1 MANFTDPTPPTR
13 GIFTNRTLNLRSIRA
28 IGYDM
33 DYTLVHYRTDEW
45 EHRAYEHSRGKLLA
59 LGLPLEQLEFDPGL
73 VMRGLIID
81 AELGN
86 IVKADR
92 FGYVKQAFHGTSQ
105 LDFDAQR
112 AIYSRTIVD
121 LAESRWHFMNTLFS
135 ISEGCL
141 YAQLVDLLDADRLP
155 SGLGYLE
162 LYRLVRSTLD
172 EAHFEGQLK
181 AEIIADP
188 DRFVV
193 LDPEV
198 PLALLDQKEAGR
210 KLLLISNSEW
220 AFSKAILSYAF
231 DRYLN
236 GNRWEKLFDLVIV
249 EAKKPTFFT
258 GQNPIFEIV
267 NDEGLLRPVVGRIEE
282 GKKYLGGHAAQV
294 EKCLGVSGDE
304 ILYVGDHI
312 YGDVH
317 VSKSVLRWR
326 TALILREL
334 EDDIAATEAARP
346 TLRLLEAK
354 MAEKEELERK
364 LCGLRL
370 ALQRTTRRYGPQPSI
385 ASDVLEEEASQTK
398 RAIAQLDDSIKP
410 LARDAGTLNND
421 RWGLLMRTGNDKSHL
436 ARQVERHA
444 DIYTSR
450 VSNFL
455 YATPFGYLRSLR
467 GSLPHDRGA

>member
-1 MANFTDPTPPTR
+1 MSTLSEKIPPTR

-45 EHRAYEHSRGKLLA
+45 ERRAYEHSRSKLLA
-59 LGLPLEQLEFDPGL
+59 LGLPVERLEFDPGL
-73 VMRGLIID
+73 VIRGLIID

-86 IVKADR
+86 IVKANR
-92 FGYVKQAFHGTSQ
+92 FGYVKQAFHGTHN
-105 LDFDAQR
+105 LDFEAQR

-121 LAESRWHFMNTLFS
+121 LGEPRWQFMNTLFS

-181 AEIIADP
+181 AEIVADP

-193 LDPEV
+193 PDPEM
-198 PLALLDQKEAGR
+198 PLALLDQKEAGK

-220 AFSKAILSYAF
+220 AFSNAILTYTLERF
-231 DRYLN
+231 LGY
-236 GNRWEKLFDLVIV
+236 RWEKLFDLVIV
-249 EAKKPTFFT
+249 EAKKPTFFS

-267 NDEGLLRPVVGRIEE
+267 NDEGLLRPVVARIEE

-334 EDDIAATEAARP
+334 ESDIAATEAARE
-346 TLRLLEAK
+346 TVRLLESR
-354 MAEKEELERK
+354 MVEKEVLEHR
-364 LCGLRL
+364 LCRLRL
-370 ALQRTTRRYGPQPSI
+370 DLQRKTRRYGPAVG
-385 ASDVLEEEASQTK
+385 ASSEELEEQIIRTK
-398 RAIAQLDDSIKP
+398 REISQLDETIKP
-410 LARDAGTLNND
+410 FAKEAATLNNE

-467 GSLPHDRGA
+467 GSLPHDQ